1 MSLSSL
7 STRKGNLI
15 EEREKKLFGFNKCGE
30 ADQGGF
36 ILGMKGGGETFACTL
51 VWGKE
56 GAYGQIKEKRVS
68 GFV

>member
-7 STRKGNLI
+7 STKKGNLI
-15 EEREKKLFGFNKCGE
+15 EEREKKLFAFNKCGE

-36 ILGMKGGGETFACTL
+36 ILGMKGGKTFACTL
-51 VWGKE
+51 VWRKD